1 MSTLHILYC
10 AELPP
15 ALLRLWSDGDALLL
29 AGAGVTLALQ
39 PAAALPQP
47 CLALADA
54 VQARGLTSRWPED
67 ELPLLSPADWVALV
81 ARHDKSLSWS

>member
-1 MSTLHILYC
+1 MSTLHILYT

-29 AGAGVTLALQ
+29 AGASVTLTLQ
-39 PAAALPQP
+39 PAIVLPGP
-47 CLALADA
+47 CFALADA
-54 VQARGLTSRWPED
+54 VQARGLTTRWPED
-67 ELPLLSPADWVALV
+67 EIALLSAAGWVALI

>member
-15 ALLRLWSDGDALLL
+15 ALARLWSDGDALLL
-29 AGAGVTLALQ
+29 AGAAVTLALRPGLSL
-39 PAAALPQP
+39 PAP

-54 VQARGLTSRWPED
+54 VQARGLSPHWPAT
-67 ELPLLSPADWVALV
+67 LPLLSTAGWVKLTLA
-81 ARHDKSLSWS
+81 HDKSLSWS